1 MPPSSRK
8 TPGGFRHRASTT
20 PKHHMRWK
28 LWLGILVSLVVLGA
42 FGWLLTRQPR
52 GYECLTDLN
61 TFCPAEI
68 EAALAPLGETPLWR
82 LESRK
87 AQILEQAKTDPR
99 FISAEISLSPLQ
111 IIKAKVQL
119 AQPLFP
125 FTAEGQNWQLL
136 SNSQAQPTGET
147 AFPNIEFGSVAQAKA
162 LTQAEKDELTKLYQ
176 RLRSFS
182 PRVRKI
188 LVLTSTEV
196 EVYPENTGK
205 VLFTLANVER
215 QLATLQAFFRSTTI
229 HQTYQ
234 VLDVRFSEVA
244 VIKE

>member
-1 MPPSSRK
+1 MPAPTRR
-8 TPGGFRHRASTT
+8 TPTGFRQKSPAA
-20 PKHHMRWK
+20 PKRNIRWK
-28 LWLGILVSLVVLGA
+28 LWLSVVVGL
-42 FGWLLTRQPR
+42 FVFVFLGWLLTRQPR

-61 TFCPAEI
+61 TVCPTEI
-68 EAALAPLGETPLWR
+68 ETALAPLGETALWR

-87 AQILEQAKTDPR
+87 AGIIEQAEKDPR
-99 FISAEISLSPLQ
+99 FISADVSLSPLQ
-111 IIKAKVQL
+111 IVKVKVQL

-136 SNSQAQPTGET
+136 SNSQAQPAGET
-147 AFPNIEFGSVAQAKA
+147 AFPNIEFGSVEQARN
-162 LTQAEKDELTKLYQ
+162 LSQTEKEELTKLYQ

-205 VLFTLANVER
+205 VLFTLADVER
-215 QLATLQAFFRSTTI
+215 QLATLQAFFRSTTMN
-229 HQTYQ
+229 QTYQ